1 MRLAVGFN
9 FGIYQFKSGHLRQFS
24 DGFVDFFFRFGQ
36 FITTYF
42 HQNGSS
48 FHFFGQLIN
57 ADAVVLQLINDLL
70 EFFKLYN
77 ARLWEE
83 LVDA

>member
-1 MRLAVGFN
+1 MIQAQLWKASFLPCAWFPAARLDNGQRLDYMFASRSFVPLN
-9 FGIYQFKSGHLRQFS
+9 FKGLKLTEDNKPY
-24 DGFVDFFFRFGQ
+24 
-36 FITTYF
+36 
-42 HQNGSS
+42 
-48 FHFFGQLIN
+48 
-57 ADAVVLQLINDLL
+57 LL